1 MIRQMNQSQKSS
13 TVVVCVIVGFCILLF
28 PRNLYGQTKDYYFFR
43 PYNYGSEA
51 LFNPISVFIN
61 GGCDTYQQLNR
72 QSTFDAIPWKIGT
85 TSVWRSVTSPL
96 PVISSFG
103 WNRFLSQEI
112 FPTSL
117 DRDRTQWVPNYML
130 HVVGGGMVSR
140 KIAEWY
146 DFNGFPLPYMFGAI
160 TCMASE
166 FFNETVE
173 NGPYTYPNEDCIPDF
188 LIFQPLG
195 ILLFSSDK
203 VSEFF
208 SSELNLNDW
217 SQPIALSFAPLAFRN
232 AGQNFVMKYALT
244 KSKSTSVFFHF
255 GNFAI
260 FGLSFKRNTE
270 DAISIGAGLAS
281 TGVKSLPVQNGV
293 PSNTVESGT
302 MAGIYYDRNNS
313 LLASLVYSVSRNC
326 RLRLNVYP
334 GVISSSSFS
343 PGFFLTMADP
353 GIFIAGVTMKI
364 FPIGLS
370 TYVPGK

>member
-1 MIRQMNQSQKSS
+1 
-13 TVVVCVIVGFCILLF
+13 LF
-28 PRNLYGQTKDYYFFR
+28 GQEKKYYFFH
-43 PYNYGSEA
+43 PYDYGSEA
-51 LFNPISVFIN
+51 LFNPISVFVN
-61 GGCDTYQQLNR
+61 GGCDTYQQLDR
-72 QSTFDAIPWKIGT
+72 PSTFNAIPWKNGA

-96 PVISSFG
+96 PVISDFG

-130 HVVGGGMVSR
+130 HIVGGGMVSR

-146 DFNGFPLPYMFGAI
+146 DFNGYPLPYMLGAI
-160 TCMASE
+160 TVMASE
-166 FFNETVE
+166 FFNEMVE
-173 NGPYTYPNEDCIPDF
+173 NGPGIYPNEDCIPDF

-195 ILLFSSDK
+195 ILLYSSDK

-217 SQPIALSFAPLAFRN
+217 SQPVAMSFAPLAFRN

-260 FGLSFKRNTE
+260 FGLSFKTNTE
-270 DAISIGAGLAS
+270 NAVSIGAGLAS

-293 PSNTVESGT
+293 PFNTVESGP

-313 LLASLVYSVSRNC
+313 LLASMVYSASRNC
-326 RLRLNVYP
+326 RFRLNVYP
-334 GVISSSSFS
+334 GVISSSYFT
-343 PGFFLTMADP
+343 PGFFITVADP
-353 GIFIAGVTMKI
+353 KILIVGVTMKI
-364 FPIGLS
+364 LPLGVS
-370 TYVPGK
+370 TFCTVR